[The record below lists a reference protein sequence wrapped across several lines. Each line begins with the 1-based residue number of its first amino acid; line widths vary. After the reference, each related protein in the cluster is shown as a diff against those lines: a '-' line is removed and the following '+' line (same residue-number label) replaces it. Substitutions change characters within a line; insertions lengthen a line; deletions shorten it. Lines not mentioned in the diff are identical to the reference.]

1 MNIPRY
7 WAKIQHDLVIDGRRT
22 DYLSTFIGHSDR
34 SEEEAHQRALERVA
48 AVQARIDNHSTG
60 HAAEYEVCIREEIV
74 AELSSDAVV
83 TRNRYGAEVLNC
95 ARLIMIDVDKPP
107 AQGFWAQLFK
117 PDGRPV
123 KARMLDHLRKTI
135 RTLDQRVGYRIYE
148 THSGFRVIITGIQ
161 MAPKERAV
169 TRLFEAMN
177 SDPLYAMMCRR
188 QDCYRARLTPKPYR
202 IQQKPIRLLVP
213 YGEETRSTLGAW
225 VQAYNERSRGF
236 NVCRLVEVIGRD
248 TVDDVIAYHDKRT
261 LGDERS
267 RLA

>member
-7 WAKIQHDLVIDGRRT
+7 WAKVQDHLMIDGQRT
-22 DYLSTFIGHSDR
+22 DHLSTFIGHSDR
-34 SEEEAHQRALERVA
+34 SEEEALQRARERVA
-48 AVQARIDNHSTG
+48 AVQARIDNHATG

-74 AELSSDAVV
+74 MELTKDAVI

-107 AQGFWAQLFK
+107 YQSLWAQLFK
-117 PDGRPV
+117 RDRRPA
-123 KARMLDHLRKTI
+123 KE
-135 RTLDQRVGYRIYE
+135 RTLEHIRKIAGTMDQRTGFRIYE

-161 MAPKERAV
+161 MAPQERAV
-169 TRLFEAMN
+169 AKLFEALN

-188 QDCYRARLTPKPYR
+188 QDCYRARLTPKPHR
-202 IQQKPIRLLVP
+202 IQQKPIRLVVP
-213 YGEETRSTLGAW
+213 YDEQMRSTLGAW

-236 NVCRLVEVIGRD
+236 KVCRMVEVIGRD
-248 TVDDVIAYHDKRT
+248 SVDDVIAYHDKRT

-267 RLA
+267 PLA